1 MPPSQMPGVLPE
13 FRGAQT
19 ASPEE
24 ITALVELLAS
34 DISSDF
40 EDEVGWPL
48 DESAIRQRLTNMLS
62 DDFTRFRRLLAKL
75 LAFLAYVRQA
85 DVVVRDRYAGMIQ
98 LAELARGL
106 LAQSSP

>member
-1 MPPSQMPGVLPE
+1 MPGVLPE